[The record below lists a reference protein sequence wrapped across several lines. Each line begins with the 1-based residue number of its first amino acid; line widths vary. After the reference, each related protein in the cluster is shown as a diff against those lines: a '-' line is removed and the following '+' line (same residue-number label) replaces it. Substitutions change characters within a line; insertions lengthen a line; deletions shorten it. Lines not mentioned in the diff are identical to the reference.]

1 MSFFSASYQTSEQLE
16 LSRIARSSS
25 SPSQQQ
31 QQQSTSL
38 LRSNRQIPEELRAP
52 PFNPQEEIEEEQEEE
67 ENPFGE
73 RIQGRTEQVFAA
85 GERTS
90 PQRDAKSSAERR
102 RMGEQEKEKK
112 RARTSEVGRML
123 FPPCELSLLSKW
135 PVSSIKLTRVT
146 QYHQRRP

>member
-31 QQQSTSL
+31 QQQQSTSL
-38 LRSNRQIPEELRAP
+38 LRSNRQIPEELRPP
-52 PFNPQEEIEEEQEEE
+52 PFNPQEEIEEEELAEE

-73 RIQGRTEQVFAA
+73 RVQGRTEQVFAA
-85 GERTS
+85 VERTS
-90 PQRDAKSSAERR
+90 PRREATSSAERR
-102 RMGEQEKEKK
+102 RTGEQEKERK

-123 FPPCELSLLSKW
+123 FPPCKLSL
-135 PVSSIKLTRVT
+135 SSIGPAR
-146 QYHQRRP
+146 